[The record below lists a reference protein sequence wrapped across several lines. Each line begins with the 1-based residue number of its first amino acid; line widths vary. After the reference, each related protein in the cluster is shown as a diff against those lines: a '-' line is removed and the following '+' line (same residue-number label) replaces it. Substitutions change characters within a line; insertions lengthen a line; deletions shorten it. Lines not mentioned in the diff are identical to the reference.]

1 MKLLNSILPSEIPEP
16 FEKSLQYEK
25 RGEEYLVNA
34 EDFIIKRK
42 FAKASEFL
50 WGAVAEHIKAISVLY
65 ERPPASHRDIIEVGK
80 RIATQLEDRDMFKLI
95 DREAQALHANFY
107 EEFLSEEAF
116 ADHHLAVLE
125 LVKKLRRILEKK
137 RSELFLRKKVESK

>member
-1 MKLLNSILPSEIPEP
+1 MKLLNSVLPSEIPEP
-16 FEKSLQYEK
+16 LEKSLQYEK
-25 RGEEYLVNA
+25 RAEEYLANA
-34 EDFIIKRK
+34 GDFIVKRK

-65 ERPPASHRDIIEVGK
+65 ERPPTRHRDIIEVGK
-80 RIATQLEDRDMFKLI
+80 RMAIQLEDQDMFKLI

-116 ADHHLAVLE
+116 ADHYAAVLR
-125 LVKKLRRILEKK
+125 LVNKLRSVLDKK
-137 RSELFLRKKVESK
+137 RSELFPRK